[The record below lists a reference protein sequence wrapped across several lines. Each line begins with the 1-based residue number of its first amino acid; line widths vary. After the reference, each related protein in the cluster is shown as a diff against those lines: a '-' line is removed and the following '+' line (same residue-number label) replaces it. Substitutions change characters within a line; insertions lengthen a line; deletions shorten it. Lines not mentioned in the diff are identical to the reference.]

1 MSPLVSLLLSVI
13 WCRLNMMT
21 MWGFGHQECR
31 HVWREVSCKSML
43 AITWYGERERECV
56 CVCDCVYVCGEG
68 NMCHGLSITV
78 YCMA

>member
-43 AITWYGERERECV
+43 AITWYGERESNGIYV
-56 CVCDCVYVCGEG
+56 CVEG
-68 NMCHGLSITV
+68 NLCHGLSITV